1 MKRAARFLL
10 ALVAAGAVLASRASH
25 GAASTAARKDAAA
38 VVPTL
43 QLVQLASGL
52 TGITAITNAGDG
64 RVFVTLQ
71 RGQIVIWDGT
81 QILPTPFLDI
91 ATKII
96 CCGEQG
102 LLSTAFHPSY
112 GTNGFFFVNYTDGT
126 GQTIVSRYHVSA
138 FDHNSADPFSEV
150 VLLTIPQPYTNHN
163 GGQLQFGPDGD
174 LYIGMGDGGNGNDP
188 QCHAQATDS
197 LLGKMLRI
205 DVNQNVDR
213 SPYYGIPAENPYVS
227 TTGPLEAWAYGLR
240 NPWRFSFDR
249 LTGDLYIA
257 DVGQGAREEIDF
269 QPLTSGGGQ
278 NYGWKVMEGSLCG
291 GGGNSGCTSPVAAC
305 GDPSY
310 TLPVI
315 EYDHNDGR
323 CSVTGGYVYRG
334 SAIPDLGGLYLYGD
348 FCSGQIWAAAQQ
360 SGTWSSTLLEISL
373 PDLTTFGEDSS
384 GEIYAGTSD
393 GALYLVAPPAL
404 LPPTIDTIAPP
415 SGFTRGGEAVAITGT
430 NFTSQT
436 RVYFGAFPAT
446 VVVQSPTALVA
457 TTPAHPAGL
466 VDVTVV
472 NNGAPPAVRTLA
484 FGYLPFSVVPTP
496 GGRLPRVVERP

>member
-1 MKRAARFLL
+1 M
-10 ALVAAGAVLASRASH
+10 
-25 GAASTAARKDAAA
+25 
-38 VVPTL
+38 
-43 QLVQLASGL
+43 
-52 TGITAITNAGDG
+52 
-64 RVFVTLQ
+64 
-71 RGQIVIWDGT
+71 
-81 QILPTPFLDI
+81 
-91 ATKII
+91 
-96 CCGEQG
+96 
-102 LLSTAFHPSY
+102 
-112 GTNGFFFVNYTDGT
+112 
-126 GQTIVSRYHVSA
+126 
-138 FDHNSADPFSEV
+138 
-150 VLLTIPQPYTNHN
+150 
-163 GGQLQFGPDGD
+163 
-174 LYIGMGDGGNGNDP
+174 
-188 QCHAQATDS
+188 
-197 LLGKMLRI
+197 
-205 DVNQNVDR
+205 
-213 SPYYGIPAENPYVS
+213 
-227 TTGPLEAWAYGLR
+227 
-240 NPWRFSFDR
+240 
-249 LTGDLYIA
+249 
-257 DVGQGAREEIDF
+257 
-269 QPLTSGGGQ
+269 
-278 NYGWKVMEGSLCG
+278 
-291 GGGNSGCTSPVAAC
+291 
-305 GDPSY
+305 
-310 TLPVI
+310 
-315 EYDHNDGR
+315 
-323 CSVTGGYVYRG
+323 YRG